1 MARVG
6 DDYIGRMNEM
16 NSDAMEYIE
25 KSFKRPWMK
34 GETFDAY
41 LSRRNEQITR
51 VGRSASHE
59 RGLTAADVL
68 YQIG

>member
-1 MARVG
+1 MEG
-6 DDYIGRMNEM
+6 LGNNYIGRMNEM

-25 KSFKRPWMK
+25 KSFKRSWMNE
-34 GETFDAY
+34 ETFEAY